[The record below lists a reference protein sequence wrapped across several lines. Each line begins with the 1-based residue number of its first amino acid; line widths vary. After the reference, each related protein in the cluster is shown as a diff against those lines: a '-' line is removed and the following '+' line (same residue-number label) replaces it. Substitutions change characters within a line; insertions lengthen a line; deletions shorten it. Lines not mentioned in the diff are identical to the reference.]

1 MLGQE
6 QENKHLLAELVFI
19 LLRKLQGISHLAD
32 IMIILTNLLMG
43 FQKQEMTNI
52 LGSKTLI
59 LTNLDIF
66 HSDSLLIIHPDLI
79 SQMDN

>member
-6 QENKHLLAELVFI
+6 QENNHLLAELVFI